1 MSEHRRRKNI
11 AEMSIIEQLE
21 SVREEICDDYCRFT
35 DLKCRGIMTA
45 ELLNEKCEGCPLTR
59 L

>member
-1 MSEHRRRKNI
+1 MAEHRRRKNK

-21 SVREEICDDYCRFT
+21 SVREEICDDYC
-35 DLKCRGIMTA
+35 KYTA
-45 ELLNEKCEGCPLTR
+45 HKNYGTISAEALNERCQGCPLTR